1 MNLDAMEHD
10 DLMAFWREAAH
21 HPIQVG
27 RRLFPER
34 PKGYA
39 AATKRLANYAS
50 NKATAMACRLKGRIA
65 EAQQYETIC
74 DKIYEALPG
83 FARW

>member
-1 MNLDAMEHD
+1 MERD
-10 DLMAFWREAAH
+10 DLMAFWKEAAQH
-21 HPIQVG
+21 STGVG
-27 RRLFPER
+27 RQLFPER

-39 AATKRLANYAS
+39 AATKALANYAS

-74 DKIYEALPG
+74 DTIYEALPG